1 MGRAHEVRKV
11 AMAKTAAKKA
21 KLYSRYGKEIY
32 LAAKAGGPEPDGN
45 LALRRLIEKAKKEQ
59 VPADVIKRA
68 IDKVKSGVTENYEE
82 KVFEGYANGGAT
94 LIVKCLTDNINRT
107 ISSVRPAFTKS
118 KAKLGNEGSVSYLYD
133 VISVVAF
140 KGLDEETVLDALVM
154 AEVDAQDIVS
164 EEDGTIKIIGEPTDL
179 YKIKE
184 AIEGIKS
191 DIEFEIDEIQT
202 LPQDTV
208 ELEGE
213 DMELFEHYK
222 PDVVLYDV
230 LGDVVCGGFAAPI
243 REGYADKVL
252 IVTSGE
258 KMALYAANNISSAVR
273 NFEDRSYAR
282 VFGIVLN
289 HRNVEN
295 ETEKVQAFSEKIGV
309 PIVGEVPRSDEIIH
323 WEEQG
328 KTVIEGDPTSR
339 ISKCFFDLAALLWK
353 EEEGA

>member
-11 AMAKTAAKKA
+11 AMAKTAAKKT

-32 LAAKAGGPEPDGN
+32 LAAKAGGPEPDAN

-68 IDKVKSGVTENYEE
+68 VDKVKSGVTENYEE

-94 LIVKCLTDNINRT
+94 IIVKCLTDNINRT

-164 EEDGTIKIIGEPTDL
+164 EEDGTIKIVGEPTDL

-191 DIEFEIDEIQT
+191 DIEFDIDEIQT

-208 ELEGE
+208 ELAGE
-213 DMELFEHYK
+213 DMELFERLMNNLNNCD
-222 PDVVLYDV
+222 DVDQIYHNVANYD
-230 LGDVVCGGFAAPI
+230 
-243 REGYADKVL
+243 EG
-252 IVTSGE
+252 E
-258 KMALYAANNISSAVR
+258 
-273 NFEDRSYAR
+273 
-282 VFGIVLN
+282 
-289 HRNVEN
+289 
-295 ETEKVQAFSEKIGV
+295 
-309 PIVGEVPRSDEIIH
+309 
-323 WEEQG
+323 
-328 KTVIEGDPTSR
+328 
-339 ISKCFFDLAALLWK
+339 
-353 EEEGA
+353 

>member
-191 DIEFEIDEIQT
+191 DIEFDRMNFRLYHKT
-202 LPQDTV
+202 L
-208 ELEGE
+208 LN
-213 DMELFEHYK
+213 L
-222 PDVVLYDV
+222 
-230 LGDVVCGGFAAPI
+230 
-243 REGYADKVL
+243 KVK
-252 IVTSGE
+252 IWN
-258 KMALYAANNISSAVR
+258 Y
-273 NFEDRSYAR
+273 
-282 VFGIVLN
+282 LN
-289 HRNVEN
+289 V
-295 ETEKVQAFSEKIGV
+295 
-309 PIVGEVPRSDEIIH
+309 
-323 WEEQG
+323 
-328 KTVIEGDPTSR
+328 
-339 ISKCFFDLAALLWK
+339 
-353 EEEGA
+353 

>member
-202 LPQDTV
+202 LPQD
-208 ELEGE
+208 LS
-213 DMELFEHYK
+213 
-222 PDVVLYDV
+222 
-230 LGDVVCGGFAAPI
+230 
-243 REGYADKVL
+243 L
-252 IVTSGE
+252 IH
-258 KMALYAANNISSAVR
+258 I
-273 NFEDRSYAR
+273 
-282 VFGIVLN
+282 
-289 HRNVEN
+289 
-295 ETEKVQAFSEKIGV
+295 
-309 PIVGEVPRSDEIIH
+309 
-323 WEEQG
+323 
-328 KTVIEGDPTSR
+328 
-339 ISKCFFDLAALLWK
+339 
-353 EEEGA
+353 

>member
-11 AMAKTAAKKA
+11 AMAKTAAKKT

-32 LAAKAGGPEPDGN
+32 LAAKAGGPEPDAN

-68 IDKVKSGVTENYEE
+68 VDKVKSGVTENYEE

-94 LIVKCLTDNINRT
+94 IIVKCLTDNINRT

-164 EEDGTIKIIGEPTDL
+164 EEDGTIKIVGEPTDL

-184 AIEGIKS
+184 AIEGVKP
-191 DIEFEIDEIQT
+191 DVEFDIDEIQT

-208 ELEGE
+208 ELAGE
-213 DMELFEHYK
+213 DMELFERLMNNLNNCD
-222 PDVVLYDV
+222 DVDQIYHNVANYD
-230 LGDVVCGGFAAPI
+230 
-243 REGYADKVL
+243 EG
-252 IVTSGE
+252 
-258 KMALYAANNISSAVR
+258 
-273 NFEDRSYAR
+273 
-282 VFGIVLN
+282 
-289 HRNVEN
+289 
-295 ETEKVQAFSEKIGV
+295 
-309 PIVGEVPRSDEIIH
+309 
-323 WEEQG
+323 
-328 KTVIEGDPTSR
+328 
-339 ISKCFFDLAALLWK
+339 
-353 EEEGA
+353 

>member
-202 LPQDTV
+202 LPC
-208 ELEGE
+208 L
-213 DMELFEHYK
+213 
-222 PDVVLYDV
+222 LY
-230 LGDVVCGGFAAPI
+230 
-243 REGYADKVL
+243 
-252 IVTSGE
+252 TS
-258 KMALYAANNISSAVR
+258 
-273 NFEDRSYAR
+273 
-282 VFGIVLN
+282 
-289 HRNVEN
+289 
-295 ETEKVQAFSEKIGV
+295 
-309 PIVGEVPRSDEIIH
+309 
-323 WEEQG
+323 
-328 KTVIEGDPTSR
+328 
-339 ISKCFFDLAALLWK
+339 
-353 EEEGA
+353 

>member
-11 AMAKTAAKKA
+11 AMAKTAAKKT

-32 LAAKAGGPEPDGN
+32 LAAKAGGPEPDAN

-68 IDKVKSGVTENYEE
+68 VDKVKSGVTENYEE

-94 LIVKCLTDNINRT
+94 IIVKCLTDNINRT

-164 EEDGTIKIIGEPTDL
+164 EEDGTIKVVGEPTDL

-184 AIEGIKS
+184 AIEGVKP
-191 DIEFEIDEIQT
+191 DVEFDIDEIQT

-208 ELEGE
+208 ELAGE
-213 DMELFEHYK
+213 DMELFERLMNNLNNCD
-222 PDVVLYDV
+222 DVDQIYHNVANYD
-230 LGDVVCGGFAAPI
+230 
-243 REGYADKVL
+243 EG
-252 IVTSGE
+252 E
-258 KMALYAANNISSAVR
+258 
-273 NFEDRSYAR
+273 
-282 VFGIVLN
+282 
-289 HRNVEN
+289 
-295 ETEKVQAFSEKIGV
+295 
-309 PIVGEVPRSDEIIH
+309 
-323 WEEQG
+323 
-328 KTVIEGDPTSR
+328 
-339 ISKCFFDLAALLWK
+339 
-353 EEEGA
+353 

>member
-11 AMAKTAAKKA
+11 AMAKTAAKKT

-32 LAAKAGGPEPDGN
+32 LAAKAGGPEPDAN

-68 IDKVKSGVTENYEE
+68 VDKVKSGVTENYEE

-94 LIVKCLTDNINRT
+94 IIVKCLTDNINRT

-164 EEDGTIKIIGEPTDL
+164 EEDGTIKIVGEPTDL

-184 AIEGIKS
+184 AIEGVKPYV
-191 DIEFEIDEIQT
+191 EFDIDEIQT

-208 ELEGE
+208 ELAGE
-213 DMELFEHYK
+213 DMELFERLMNNLNNCD
-222 PDVVLYDV
+222 DVDQIYHNVANYD
-230 LGDVVCGGFAAPI
+230 
-243 REGYADKVL
+243 EG
-252 IVTSGE
+252 E
-258 KMALYAANNISSAVR
+258 
-273 NFEDRSYAR
+273 
-282 VFGIVLN
+282 
-289 HRNVEN
+289 
-295 ETEKVQAFSEKIGV
+295 
-309 PIVGEVPRSDEIIH
+309 
-323 WEEQG
+323 
-328 KTVIEGDPTSR
+328 
-339 ISKCFFDLAALLWK
+339 
-353 EEEGA
+353 